1 MAPQGLRS
9 SNSLQLL
16 GGVLSFNRRENLVFH
31 MDFVIYLTG
40 GGGGGMLRDFFS
52 MKSTKSNQ
60 M

>member
-31 MDFVIYLTG
+31 MDFVIYLKG
-40 GGGGGMLRDFFS
+40 GGGECSGTS
-52 MKSTKSNQ
+52 SA
-60 M
+60 

>member
-31 MDFVIYLTG
+31 MDFVIYLKG
-40 GGGGGMLRDFFS
+40 GGGGGWNAQGLLQHEVN
-52 MKSTKSNQ
+52 KK
-60 M
+60 

>member
-31 MDFVIYLTG
+31 MDFVIYLKG
-40 GGGGGMLRDFFS
+40 GECSGTS
-52 MKSTKSNQ
+52 SA
-60 M
+60 

>member
-31 MDFVIYLTG
+31 MDFVIYLKGGRG
-40 GGGGGMLRDFFS
+40 GGNAQGLLQHEIN
-52 MKSTKSNQ
+52 KK
-60 M
+60 